1 MAPSSSWSADPSVQL
16 MSVQSGRTMQRI
28 RGEVNP
34 ALDGAYRKLSTTVL
48 IVACNSTPEH
58 RVGCPDQLRLLR
70 PWLRFRCVCG
80 AAIDLRSSYRRLPF
94 ASHRGS
100 IMYRAYDRHL
110 YERFTDTPA
119 TPKIDPLAA
128 DKLDPRVVVHPL
140 LYCPPLAHG
149 VRYLLVRR
157 EWPGMRHVQAIGRAG
172 SRHESI
178 NLATV
183 RLRARRVGANEVHL
197 LPS

>member
-1 MAPSSSWSADPSVQL
+1 
-16 MSVQSGRTMQRI
+16 
-28 RGEVNP
+28 
-34 ALDGAYRKLSTTVL
+34 
-48 IVACNSTPEH
+48 
-58 RVGCPDQLRLLR
+58 
-70 PWLRFRCVCG
+70 
-80 AAIDLRSSYRRLPF
+80 
-94 ASHRGS
+94 
-100 IMYRAYDRHL
+100 MYRAYDRHL

-140 LYCPPLAHG
+140 LYCPPLPQG

-172 SRHESI
+172 SLHESI

-197 LPS
+197 LPKLTLKQHSRSFSAAWFGRYIPRNERHARACWHDPLA